1 MKIGD
6 YVLYRH
12 MNSFNAKQ
20 CYCVGRVIESKT
32 SSSEFYVQKPSDG
45 TYWTSCKL
53 HENGTYV
60 SLMGYQMIPATEEM
74 VAEALLLALSGE
86 EISIPLE
93 VGDKLVKEY
102 NDQNWR
108 LCLAKL
114 APEAT
119 RSVLLGEA

>member
-12 MNSFNAKQ
+12 MNSRNANQ

-32 SSSEFYVQKPSDG
+32 SNSEFYVQKPSDG

-53 HENGTYV
+53 HQNGTY
-60 SLMGYQMIPATEEM
+60 SLMGYQMIPAPEEM
-74 VAEALLLALSGE
+74 VAEAMLLALSGE

-93 VGDKLVKEY
+93 IGGKLVKEY

-108 LCLAKL
+108 LCLAKR
-114 APEAT
+114 APEDS
-119 RSVLLGEA
+119 RSVLLG